1 MLRAKWIF
9 AAWGWML
16 FKFFHEFSLKQCLFL
31 LSDKMSASS
40 SFGKQQFT
48 PHMIGILICLHLKE
62 KHMCLLLLVEPFL
75 SHWIR
80 TNGQWSWK
88 IGEDTSESSTFY
100 PIIIIKI
107 ISFVKYVITCRYF
120 LQKRIWTFD
129 CTWRKFTS
137 LFPLLPFLF
146 PSSSCVCMLVYLS
159 L

>member
-1 MLRAKWIF
+1 MSLPPLWYNVCFILLWEATVHTTYDRNLDMF
-9 AAWGWML
+9 AP
-16 FKFFHEFSLKQCLFL
+16 KRKTRVSV
-31 LSDKMSASS
+31 
-40 SFGKQQFT
+40 
-48 PHMIGILICLHLKE
+48 IVI
-62 KHMCLLLLVEPFL
+62 VEPFL

-80 TNGQWSWK
+80 TTGQWSRK

-107 ISFVKYVITCRYF
+107 ISFVKYVITRRYF
-120 LQKRIWTFD
+120 LQKRIWTFY

-137 LFPLLPFLF
+137 LFPLWPFLF